1 MSGSLDKGC
10 YRVLHIVGKVLSK
23 GISLFS
29 AGSDAAL
36 SQKLYRSLCR
46 NVELSWAA
54 LFVRHSGTVRLQ
66 TPPARTH
73 FNYASCLV
81 DFKDFT
87 VQVSEGRAETRVQ
100 VKPSSGGEWQEIQE
114 ALRVATGSPSTL
126 RPQDSLATFADTMM
140 NNWEALASLLA
151 PKL

>member
-1 MSGSLDKGC
+1 M
-10 YRVLHIVGKVLSK
+10 
-23 GISLFS
+23 
-29 AGSDAAL
+29 
-36 SQKLYRSLCR
+36 
-46 NVELSWAA
+46 
-54 LFVRHSGTVRLQ
+54 
-66 TPPARTH
+66 
-73 FNYASCLV
+73 

-126 RPQDSLATFADTMM
+126 RPQDSLATFADAMM